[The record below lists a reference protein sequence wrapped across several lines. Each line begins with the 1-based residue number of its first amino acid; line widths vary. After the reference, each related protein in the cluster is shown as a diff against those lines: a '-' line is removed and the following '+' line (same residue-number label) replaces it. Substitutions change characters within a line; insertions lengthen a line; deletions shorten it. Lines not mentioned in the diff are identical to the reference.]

1 MLEFKYCEC
10 GCKGSLSM
18 TIGRTAWWYHNDLK
32 GKVYLH
38 RGHGFSAEPIKECSS
53 VDEAVRVATE
63 EALVVFQ
70 KEHKVLLEIQRQLN
84 TDSSSRGRTTI
95 TLMSSS
101 PAFSTEAKRKLKLVA
116 GIPQIEIAC
125 KKKRKVI
132 VSEVK
137 LPKPAVLAVSSGTGM
152 SFGPIFGSGCCGG
165 GKQLPL
171 EPRGAQRSEARLL

>member
-84 TDSSSRGRTTI
+84 TPPPKPPKLLSFEEELRLQFPGPDNKGMRVILRECRNSRQI

-116 GIPQIEIAC
+116 EA
-125 KKKRKVI
+125 
-132 VSEVK
+132 
-137 LPKPAVLAVSSGTGM
+137 
-152 SFGPIFGSGCCGG
+152 FH
-165 GKQLPL
+165 
-171 EPRGAQRSEARLL
+171 RSK